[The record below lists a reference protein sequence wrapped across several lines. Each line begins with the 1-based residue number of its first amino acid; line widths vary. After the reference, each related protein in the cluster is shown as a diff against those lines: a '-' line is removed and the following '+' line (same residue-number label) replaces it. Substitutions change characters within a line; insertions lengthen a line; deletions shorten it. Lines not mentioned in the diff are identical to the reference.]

1 MDAIEVLCGLF
12 IFFLGSLK
20 HHGIAQSTV
29 ESQKYFKKMY
39 DHGKLMRVYSAK
51 FIMLPRTLDHRET

>member
-20 HHGIAQSTV
+20 HHGIAQSTA

-39 DHGKLMRVYSAK
+39 DHGKLSVFTVQI